1 MKIIVQKFG
10 GTSVANEESR
20 LAVKNKIQ
28 QAIHNGYSPVV
39 VVSAM
44 GRKGAPYATDTLI
57 DVLKEEN
64 ISVNVREMDVM
75 MCCGEIISSCIMA
88 AHLQKHGIN
97 AMALTGGQAGII
109 TDSQFGA
116 ARIKNINVSNL
127 HHLLES
133 GIIPV
138 VCGFQGV
145 TEDNHK
151 FTTLGRGGSDTT
163 AAALG
168 AALHADF
175 VEIYTDVDGIM
186 TADPRVVEKATIL
199 QQISYAEVCQ
209 MAQNGAKV
217 IHPRAV
223 EIAMSSNVP
232 LIVKSTFSEA
242 PGTIITNERSA
253 GALGSDVA
261 ISDNMASGVASL
273 SDIAQFRI
281 TLNPEDLS
289 AGRKLF
295 EDLAAAGISVGSLNL
310 SEKEAMFAV
319 FSADV
324 NRTCDVLNDTEFKY
338 VLNENCGKVT
348 VVGNAMRGVPGVMA
362 TFVAAL
368 ASRKIAILQTMDSD
382 TTISAIIKE
391 EYLNEAVKALH
402 EAFKL

>member
-10 GTSVANEESR
+10 GTSVASEESR

-281 TLNPEDLS
+281 ALNPEDMS

-391 EYLNEAVKALH
+391 EHLNEAVKALH

>member
-281 TLNPEDLS
+281 ALNPEDMS

-368 ASRKIAILQTMDSD
+368 ASKKIAIMQTMDSD

-391 EYLNEAVKALH
+391 EHLNDAVKALH